1 MKMSFANQQAPLVVD
16 VIKETTVR
24 KCIAAMRN
32 GEYAGAMGHDL
43 HISCIEESERTEEKL
58 RSIIEAS
65 RRPVLA
71 LNYNGTAEGTY
82 FTTTEEERIALLE
95 RAARAGAS
103 AVDMQA
109 YSFDLPTKEAFLDK
123 EYVTEDMLFAKTNP
137 CEVALKPEIVNKQ
150 KEFIRRMHE
159 NGTEVLLSC
168 HPRVS
173 MNCAQV
179 VSLAKELASR
189 GPDIVKI
196 VTMCE
201 NEEQLAEAFKTM
213 LVLKKEITDCKI
225 HFHCSGP
232 CGKLTRIV
240 NPMLGAYLVFCNERF
255 TQASDFE
262 QVQLK
267 AMADTL
273 RLLDWRM

>member
-1 MKMSFANQQAPLVVD
+1 MKMSFAKQEGPLVVD
-16 VIKETTVR
+16 VIKERTVR
-24 KCIAAMRN
+24 ECIAAMRN

-43 HISCIEESERTEEKL
+43 HISCINEAERTEEKL

-82 FTTTEEERIALLE
+82 FTTTEEERIELLE

-103 AVDMQA
+103 AVDIQA
-109 YSFDLPTKEAFLDK
+109 YSFDLPVKEAFLD
-123 EYVTEDMLFAKTNP
+123 EAYVTEEMLFAEAKP
-137 CEVALKPEIVNKQ
+137 CEVALKPEIVQKQ
-150 KEFIRRMHE
+150 KDFIARMHQ

-168 HPRVS
+168 HPRVP

-189 GPDIVKI
+189 EPDIVKI

-201 NEEQLAEAFKTM
+201 NDEQLAEAFKTM
-213 LVLKKEITDCKI
+213 LVLKKEITTCKI
-225 HFHCSGP
+225 HFHCAGAH
-232 CGKLTRIV
+232 GKLTRIIH
-240 NPMLGAYLVFCNERF
+240 PMLGAYLVFCNERF

-273 RLLDWRM
+273 RLLDWKM